1 MVKKS
6 GKRGAMNEA
15 ENGLKP
21 AEILENSGF
30 TGDKVLSV
38 APMMDWRYGNLNAL
52 SLLAFSNIH

>member
-38 APMMDWRYGNLNAL
+38 APMMDWRHGNMKAMLVK
-52 SLLAFSNIH
+52 AFSRLD

>member
-1 MVKKS
+1 
-6 GKRGAMNEA
+6 MNEA

-38 APMMDWRYGNLNAL
+38 APMMDWRHGNMKAMLVK
-52 SLLAFSNIH
+52 AFSRLD